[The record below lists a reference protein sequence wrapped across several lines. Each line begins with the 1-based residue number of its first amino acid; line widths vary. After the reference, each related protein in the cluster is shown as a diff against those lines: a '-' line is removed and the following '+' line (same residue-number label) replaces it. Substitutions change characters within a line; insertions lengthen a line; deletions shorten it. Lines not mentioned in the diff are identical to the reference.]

1 MPHTGSPDRSIQL
14 GGCEMKSSILTTVSL
29 AVITSGI
36 ALAQDRPQPTSTK
49 PDTTIARPA
58 ATKSLT
64 VSGRVSSD
72 GQSLVTDLDTEWTV
86 SNADVLKGRE
96 GSLVTIK
103 CYVDPD
109 RNQIRVLSVRAAQPE
124 PKIAARQSDS
134 AFRR

>member
-1 MPHTGSPDRSIQL
+1 
-14 GGCEMKSSILTTVSL
+14 
-29 AVITSGI
+29 
-36 ALAQDRPQPTSTK
+36 
-49 PDTTIARPA
+49 
-58 ATKSLT
+58 
-64 VSGRVSSD
+64 
-72 GQSLVTDLDTEWTV
+72 LVTDLDTEWTV